1 MLFSQLLAKAA
12 ENPHFSPMGKFSCPR
27 ASTWQRRAKDCLTRP
42 RRVPCLCHRRHRSS
56 MTVCEAWFWHVS
68 KVLYVYDRL
77 KIRWSEWRDASS
89 IIYTDWTETQ
99 RSHVTI
105 LKRPSTTPIADVLQS
120 ARGSW
125 GRPLRKGK
133 TVEHAGSSIS
143 LSELSQ
149 DLNSVV
155 PIDAVR
161 DPSRITRKKRPRAHA
176 DRHLRVSD
184 VLTARVR
191 LDVCVYSISCSYM
204 QMHSYAVRRHQ
215 A

>member
-77 KIRWSEWRDASS
+77 KIRWLNSGIFSMYRKTQHSTALPRDN
-89 IIYTDWTETQ
+89 TETSLHNPN
-99 RSHVTI
+99 RRCVAVRTGI
-105 LKRPSTTPIADVLQS
+105 LGK
-120 ARGSW
+120 
-125 GRPLRKGK
+125 PLRKGK

-149 DLNSVV
+149 DSNSVV

-161 DPSRITRKKRPRAHA
+161 GGREIHRGLQGKRDHA
-176 DRHLRVSD
+176 RTQ
-184 VLTARVR
+184 TAT
-191 LDVCVYSISCSYM
+191 CV
-204 QMHSYAVRRHQ
+204 
-215 A
+215 

>member
-1 MLFSQLLAKAA
+1 
-12 ENPHFSPMGKFSCPR
+12 
-27 ASTWQRRAKDCLTRP
+27 
-42 RRVPCLCHRRHRSS
+42 
-56 MTVCEAWFWHVS
+56 MTVCVKLGFWHVS

-77 KIRWSEWRDASS
+77 KIRWSEWRYVLFIPDRHSTA
-89 IIYTDWTETQ
+89 Q
-99 RSHVTI
+99 RSHVKI
-105 LKRPSTTPIADVLQS
+105 SKRPSITPIADVLQS

-133 TVEHAGSSIS
+133 MVEHAGSSIS

-161 DPSRITRKKRPRAHA
+161 DPSRITRKKRPHAHA

-184 VLTARVR
+184 VLTVFGKAGCLHLINFMQLHADALLRRAATSSMTARTTRPTSRPKTGRR
-191 LDVCVYSISCSYM
+191 LSRLSWVLL
-204 QMHSYAVRRHQ
+204 
-215 A
+215 

>member
-77 KIRWSEWRDASS
+77 KIRWSEWRYVQFIPDRHSTA
-89 IIYTDWTETQ
+89 Q
-99 RSHVTI
+99 RSHVKI

-149 DLNSVV
+149 DSNSVV

-161 DPSRITRKKRPRAHA
+161 GGREIHRGLQGKRDHA
-176 DRHLRVSD
+176 RTQ
-184 VLTARVR
+184 TAT
-191 LDVCVYSISCSYM
+191 CV
-204 QMHSYAVRRHQ
+204 
-215 A
+215 